1 MSIERGLPFE
11 RGSTYFAGATPVAT
25 AGDASYD
32 FEGREYEVDDIIY
45 TAGPTKGTLRSRE
58 KVILRVVRNTAGF
71 ALEPKRVV
79 SFENGTHWGRRVD
92 GYVNATSEHGYPVD
106 EYLKSTG
113 VPDDDLFYIVV
124 SGPATVLSGLANANS
139 NQFTY
144 GADILALTA
153 ATSGATTAG
162 RVRVLDTLAQI
173 TSQATDLATVR
184 DSIRSVIGRAMTTQ
198 GATSHTAV
206 DLLVRINRYF

>member
-11 RGSTYFAGATPVAT
+11 RGSTYFGGGTPVST

-45 TAGPTKGTLRSRE
+45 TPGPTKGTLRSRE
-58 KVILRVVRNTAGF
+58 KVILRIVRNTAGS
-71 ALEPKRVV
+71 ALLPKRLV
-79 SFENGTHWGRRVD
+79 SFENGTFWGRRVN
-92 GYVNATSEHGYPVD
+92 GYTTTTAAHGYPVD
-106 EYLKSTG
+106 EYLPAAG
-113 VPDDDLFYIVV
+113 VADDDLFYIVV
-124 SGPATVLSGLANANS
+124 SGPATVLSDLATADS
-139 NQFTY
+139 NKFTY

-162 RVRVLDTLAQI
+162 RARVLDTLAQI
-173 TSQATDLATVR
+173 TSQATNLATVR
-184 DSIRSVIGRAMTTQ
+184 DSIRNVIGKAMTTQ

-206 DLLVRINRYF
+206 DILARINRYF